1 MEDKPLTPQEAQ
13 RPQAAPAA
21 RDAPREILRFRTGHS
36 VQFFDRGR
44 DAMDAMRAAIESAEQ
59 TVHLETYLLRGDRTG
74 RSFLDLLAAKARSGV
89 SVRLIVDAIGSRSL
103 RAEDLAPLL
112 DAGGQAVFFNPP
124 SRWFWRFR
132 PRQRDHRKLLIVDHR
147 VAFLGGL
154 NIADE
159 YVDELAETSSAA
171 RQDALSARREAF
183 WHDAHARLE
192 GPAVDDLQA
201 IFLEI
206 WFRSGGASFDW
217 RPLLDAPENA
227 VGDASVAVLPDG
239 PMYSR
244 RRVRSFFL
252 DELRR
257 AQTSVLLVTPYFAPG
272 WRVLE
277 ALESASAR
285 GVHVDILLAG
295 QTDHPM
301 LRRAARFLLPSLLR
315 RGVRVYED
323 RRRMMH
329 AKLAVFDDALSV
341 IGTSNLDRQ
350 SLDHSAEANL
360 VIEGEAPAKWIRSR
374 FGPPAPGVV
383 EIDADKLARESG
395 PSRLFNRW
403 IARWLDR

>member
-1 MEDKPLTPQEAQ
+1 M
-13 RPQAAPAA
+13 
-21 RDAPREILRFRTGHS
+21 G
-36 VQFFDRGR
+36 
-44 DAMDAMRAAIESAEQ
+44 AMRDAIESASD
-59 TVHLETYLLRGDRTG
+59 TIHLETYLLRGDRTG
-74 RSFLDLLAAKARSGV
+74 RSILELLAQKARSGV

-103 RAEDLAPLL
+103 SSEDLAPLV
-112 DAGGQAVFFNPP
+112 DAGGQFVVFNPP
-124 SRWFWRFR
+124 SRWLWRFK
-132 PRQRDHRKLLIVDHR
+132 PRQRDHRKVLIVDHR
-147 VAFLGGL
+147 VGFLGGL

-159 YVDELAETSSAA
+159 YVDELAETTDTA
-171 RQDALSARREAF
+171 RNDALSARHEAF
-183 WHDAHARLE
+183 WHDAHARIE
-192 GPAVDDLQA
+192 GPAVAELQA
-201 IFLEI
+201 LFLEI

-217 RPLLDAPENA
+217 QPLFGAPEPSA
-227 VGDASVAVLPDG
+227 GDTSVAVLPDG

-257 AQTSVLLVTPYFAPG
+257 ARKSVLLVTPYFAPG

-277 ALESASAR
+277 ALEAAGAR

-295 QTDHPM
+295 ETDHPL
-301 LRRAARFLLPSLLR
+301 LRRAARFFLPSLLR
-315 RGVRVYED
+315 RGVHVYED

-329 AKLAVFDDALSV
+329 AKLAVFDDTLSV
-341 IGTSNLDRQ
+341 IGTSNLDHQ

-383 EIDADKLARESG
+383 ALDAESLSRESW

-403 IARWLDR
+403 IARWIDR